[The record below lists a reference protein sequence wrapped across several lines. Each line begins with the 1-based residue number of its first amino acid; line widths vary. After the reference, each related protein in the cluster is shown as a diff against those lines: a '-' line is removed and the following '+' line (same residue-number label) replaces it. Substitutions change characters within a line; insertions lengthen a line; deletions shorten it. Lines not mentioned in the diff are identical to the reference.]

1 MDLQERFWEVDF
13 LRGVAIILM
22 ITYHFIFDLIYF
34 GVYSLNI
41 FSGFL
46 WYFPRLIAGI
56 FIFLVGISLYLS
68 YTRTEILGTYARERD
83 FFFKYLKRGLW
94 IFSLGLV
101 ITLVTWIFIRGEFII
116 FGILHFIGLAIILQY
131 PFLKYNKKY
140 RYLNLAVGVIFIIV
154 GTYLSMF
161 TFNFTWLLWLGFI
174 PQNLFTLDYFPL
186 LPWFGVVSMGIF
198 FASILYRGY
207 KRSYKLPNLSNK
219 LPVRILTF
227 IGRHSLVIYFI
238 HQPILIGVLYL
249 SGVLNIS
256 YFF

>member
-1 MDLQERFWEVDF
+1 
-13 LRGVAIILM
+13 
-22 ITYHFIFDLIYF
+22 
-34 GVYSLNI
+34 
-41 FSGFL
+41 
-46 WYFPRLIAGI
+46 
-56 FIFLVGISLYLS
+56 
-68 YTRTEILGTYARERD
+68 
-83 FFFKYLKRGLW
+83 
-94 IFSLGLV
+94 
-101 ITLVTWIFIRGEFII
+101 LVTWIFIRGEFII

-161 TFNFTWLLWLGFI
+161 TFNFTWLLWLGFV

-207 KRSYKLPNLSNK
+207 KRRYKLPNLSNK

>member
-94 IFSLGLV
+94 IFSLVLV

-161 TFNFTWLLWLGFI
+161 TFNFTFCCGLDSFHKIFL
-174 PQNLFTLDYFPL
+174 TLDYFPL

-207 KRSYKLPNLSNK
+207 KRRYKL
-219 LPVRILTF
+219 
-227 IGRHSLVIYFI
+227 
-238 HQPILIGVLYL
+238 LIFLINYQ
-249 SGVLNIS
+249 SG
-256 YFF
+256 Y